1 MEALIVEEV
10 VTPTA
15 LSPAACWA
23 LVSDTERLNREAGLA
38 PMTLTPATGRG
49 AVRYVADTVIG
60 PFRVAFE
67 ELPFEWTAPE
77 RLVIRRRMTRGPAR
91 MLVVSFSVAPRAG
104 GSSVTTRIEVE
115 LVARRWRPAGTMVAR
130 WVASRMDR
138 AIRRQAG
145 EALRTSSST
154 TARGSGEVTT
164 PSTSPP
170 PAPRPSTLP
179 ERVSLALMPRV
190 SVAPGALSGWTERVR
205 RELGPDPSAPVEQ
218 LVRWILGGPEHEVA
232 RVRPYEL
239 AAQWSAPPR
248 AVLELCLAATVAGLL
263 ELTWDLVCPSCRT
276 ATSRGTTLAVLGAT
290 AHCDQCDLTFGLEL
304 DRAVEATFRPTRA
317 ARVVDEVRY
326 CSGGPAMTPH
336 VLAQRVLE
344 RGATSTL
351 GVPSEATRLR
361 LFARG
366 GAMARVELSP
376 TASASVDAHVHE
388 HEIAPAVLEVAPGG
402 AIVVHLDDGEARHV
416 KLERLDWASHAAT
429 AHDVSLIP
437 RFRQRF
443 SGEVLKP
450 GLALAVSRVALVFS
464 DLGASTALYTEHGD
478 AVAFRLVQDHFELL
492 AGIVAAH
499 GGTVVKTIGDAVMAA
514 FADEATALDAA
525 CAMSAAFPAFRAARP
540 FAAHVSLKLGLYA
553 GPCYVVEA
561 NGALDYFG
569 QTVNIAARLQ
579 AQARDDELVVTEQ
592 AWQEACAAR
601 APSAAPVARDEV
613 RLKGID
619 GVVHIVRL
627 VAR

>member
-23 LVSDTERLNREAGLA
+23 LVSDTDRLNREAGLS
-38 PMTLTPATGRG
+38 PMTLTPARGRG

-91 MLVVSFSVAPRAG
+91 MLVVQFVVTPRAEG
-104 GSSVTTRIEVE
+104 TAVTTRIEVE
-115 LVARRWRPAGTMVAR
+115 LVARRWKPAGVMVAR

-138 AIRRQAG
+138 AIRRHADELLRAADQPPARTSG
-145 EALRTSSST
+145 EAPGPSLPPVQQPR
-154 TARGSGEVTT
+154 TARSD
-164 PSTSPP
+164 
-170 PAPRPSTLP
+170 L
-179 ERVSLALMPRV
+179 LLMPKV
-190 SVAPGALSGWTERVR
+190 SVPPGARTQWAERVR
-205 RELGPDPSAPVEQ
+205 RELGTSPAEAAALVER
-218 LVRWILGGPEHEVA
+218 LVSWVLGGPQHQVV
-232 RVRPYEL
+232 RLRPYEL
-239 AAQWSAPPR
+239 AAEWSASPR
-248 AVLELCLAATVAGLL
+248 VVLELCLAATVAGLL

-276 ATSRGTTLAVLGAT
+276 ATTRGTTLAVLGAT
-290 AHCDQCDLTFGLEL
+290 THCEQCDLTFGLEL
-304 DRAVEATFRPTRA
+304 DRAVEATFRPARA

-344 RGATSTL
+344 PGATSTL
-351 GVPSEATRLR
+351 VVPIEATRLR

-366 GAMARVELSP
+366 GAMARVELSD
-376 TASASVDAHVHE
+376 SAAATVDAHVHE
-388 HEIAPAVLEVAPGG
+388 ATMTPAVLEVAPGG
-402 AIVVHLDDGEARHV
+402 TIVVHLDGGEPRHV

-464 DLGASTALYTEHGD
+464 DLGASTAMYTQHGD

-514 FADEATALDAA
+514 FADEASGLDAA

-540 FAAHVSLKLGLYA
+540 FADRVSLKLGLYA

-569 QTVNIAARLQ
+569 QTVNMAARLQ
-579 AQARDDELVVTEQ
+579 AQAHDDELVVTEQ
-592 AWQEACAAR
+592 AWREASEAR
-601 APSAAPVARDEV
+601 ALPARAAARDEV

-619 GVVHIVRL
+619 GVVQIVR
-627 VAR
+627 VVVR